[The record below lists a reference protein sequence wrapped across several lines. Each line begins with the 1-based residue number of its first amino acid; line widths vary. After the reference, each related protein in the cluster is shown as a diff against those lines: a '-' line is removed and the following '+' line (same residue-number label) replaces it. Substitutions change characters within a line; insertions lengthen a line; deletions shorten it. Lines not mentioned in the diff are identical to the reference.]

1 MAEFAGQDGNGAVA
15 VAEAAAAGESTTV
28 AAEGGEA
35 GARKEPVESEQD
47 DEEDVFEVESIVDS
61 KIEEGQVFY
70 QVRWKGY
77 DSSGDTWE
85 PEAHL
90 DDCKEVL
97 LEFRR
102 KQAENRQRAA
112 KKEPSPKLSLGDV
125 FEAESDSDS
134 KEEIPH
140 KKKKKSKEE
149 EDEKLQE
156 ELSKKKSKSGKSKEK
171 SKPDVEPESQ
181 PAESKPKKR
190 LSESKEDLSS
200 KKPKK
205 DEAKDSKKSK
215 KEEPKDTKVKEDLK
229 EKKPKKSLGSE
240 LSKEETSP
248 LGPEAETFSISS
260 DVLSED
266 RDKVGQDE
274 DLRNPETTPPYQA
287 EELSFEGPFEEEMD
301 EVKLKKK
308 KKKHK
313 KKNDSKAMLVELS
326 HLEKKSLV
334 KKQKS
339 VEKFKEVPA
348 AEKVTAPVLKRPSTD
363 DKIRKSVDSLA
374 ENKETKKAELVK
386 EKPKKKHEFE
396 KEVKKELKAV
406 KPLKEQ
412 KHVYDAFTI
421 SAEDREEC
429 MESCRKEQESIEF
442 QPSEDYKPK
451 EDHKPKEAKA
461 TLKERRSTQ
470 EETDSWTFGASEG
483 DQEVVDTMCRLQ
495 ENSESK
501 AQVTG
506 VAVDLQLEWMTLE
519 DFQRHIDGS
528 DEIIPKDPIPNS
540 ALKEAV
546 KNMDYMTVKYA
557 LNSKEVYNLD
567 QEDSSGMTL
576 VMIAAAAGQDD
587 ILRILIRKGAKI
599 NARQKNGT
607 TALIHAAEKNYL
619 TTVSMLLEAGAFV
632 NLQQATGET
641 ALMKACKKGN
651 YDIARLLIEQGADCN
666 VLSKHQG
673 NALQFAKQSNNVLL
687 FELINGHLEKLSR
700 VVEDAIKD
708 YFETRL
714 AVLEPIFPIACHRLC
729 EGPDFSLD
737 FNYKPPYNIP
747 EESGILVFVFHAN
760 FFGKEVVVRLS
771 GPCSVQAVVLNDKFQ
786 LPVFL
791 DAHFVYSFSPV
802 AGPNKLFIRLSEVPT
817 AKVKLLITAYR
828 VQLH

>member
-1 MAEFAGQDGNGAVA
+1 M
-15 VAEAAAAGESTTV
+15 EAA
-28 AAEGGEA
+28 
-35 GARKEPVESEQD
+35 ESE
-47 DEEDVFEVESIVDS
+47 DEEDVFEVESIQDS
-61 KIEEGQVFY
+61 KIEEGKVLY
-70 QVRWKGY
+70 RVRWKGFEA
-77 DSSGDTWE
+77 SEDTWE

-90 DDCKEVL
+90 EDCKEVL

-102 KQAENRQRAA
+102 KQAESKQKVD
-112 KKEPSPKLSLGDV
+112 KKESPPKLFPEDL
-125 FEAESDSDS
+125 FEAESDSNS
-134 KEEIPH
+134 KEETPQ

-149 EDEKLQE
+149 EEEEEDDDKLQE
-156 ELSKKKSKSGKSKEK
+156 ELIKKKSKSGKSKEK
-171 SKPDVEPESQ
+171 SKPEVEPESQ
-181 PAESKPKKR
+181 PTESKSKKR

-205 DEAKDSKKSK
+205 DDTKDSKKSK
-215 KEEPKDTKVKEDLK
+215 KEEAKDTKVKEDQK
-229 EKKPKKSLGSE
+229 EKKPKKSLRSE

-248 LGPEAETFSISS
+248 VGPEAETVSICS

-266 RDKVGQDE
+266 RDKIGQDG

-287 EELSFEGPFEEEMD
+287 EELSFGGPLEEEVD

-313 KKNDSKAMLVELS
+313 KKNDDAKAELFDAS
-326 HLEKKSLV
+326 HQDKKSLV

-339 VEKFKEVPA
+339 VEKVKEALAV
-348 AEKVTAPVLKRPSTD
+348 EKLPAPVLKRPSTD
-363 DKIRKSVDSLA
+363 DKVRKSVDSLA
-374 ENKETKKAELVK
+374 ENKETKKAEIVK

-396 KEVKKELKAV
+396 KEAKKELKVV
-406 KPLKEQ
+406 KALKEQ

-421 SAEDREEC
+421 SSEDRDDC
-429 MESCRKEQESIEF
+429 LESIRKEQESF
-442 QPSEDYKPK
+442 DFRSSEDYKAK
-451 EDHKPKEAKA
+451 EVKPAF
-461 TLKERRSTQ
+461 KERRSTQ

-483 DQEVVDTMCRLQ
+483 DQEVMDTVYRKQ
-495 ENSESK
+495 ENSEGK
-501 AQVTG
+501 AQVG
-506 VAVDLQLEWMTLE
+506 GMAVDLQLEWMTLE
-519 DFQRHIDGS
+519 DFQRHLDGS
-528 DEIIPKDPIPNS
+528 DEIMPKDPISNS

-546 KNMDYMTVKYA
+546 KNGDYLTVKYA
-557 LNSKEVYNLD
+557 LNSKEEYNLD

-576 VMIAAAAGQDD
+576 VMMAAAAGQDD
-587 ILRILIRKGAKI
+587 ILRLLIRKGAKI

-619 TTVSMLLEAGAFV
+619 TTVSILLEAGAFV

-641 ALMKACKKGN
+641 ALMKACKRGN
-651 YDIARLLIEQGADCN
+651 YDIVRLLIEQGADCN

-673 NALQFAKQSNNVLL
+673 NALQFTKQNNNVLL
-687 FELINGHLEKLSR
+687 YEFINGHLEKLSR

-714 AVLEPIFPIACHRLC
+714 AVLEPIFPIACHRLS

-747 EESGILVFVFHAN
+747 EESGILLFIFHAN

-791 DAHFVYSFSPV
+791 DAHFIYSFSPI
-802 AGPNKLFIRLSEVPT
+802 AGPNKLFIRLSEVPN